1 MTRRATE
8 IRDQAPAA
16 TARCP
21 VRMEARVVRRA
32 KGRDAHLLHAQRLGL
47 RREHRANID
56 MRLAADRRAAQGLGH
71 FRTYFIAQAP
81 NSYAAMHYNIPAIR
95 TPVLDPGGNA
105 PRRKPRP
112 RP

>member
-21 VRMEARVVRRA
+21 VRREARVVRRA

-47 RREHRANID
+47 RREHRANND
-56 MRLAADRRAAQGLGH
+56 MRLAADRRAAQGLRH
-71 FRTYFIAQAP
+71 FRTYFIAQAT
-81 NSYAAMHYNIPAIR
+81 NRYATMHYNIRDMR
-95 TPVLDPGGNA
+95 TALLDQGG
-105 PRRKPRP
+105 
-112 RP
+112 